1 MNKKY
6 KMEEKKDIP
15 TEDTSSSRE
24 AILDLVA
31 EGKIPEEDVEL
42 TEREKKLVESYR
54 KTNKIIKDAGIK
66 GLYWSSPID

>member
-1 MNKKY
+1 MDRVEKDTKREN
-6 KMEEKKDIP
+6 EEM
-15 TEDTSSSRE
+15 TSSRE

-31 EGKIPEEDVEL
+31 AGKIPEEKAKL

-54 KTNKIIKDAGIK
+54 RTNKIIKDAGIK

>member
-1 MNKKY
+1 
-6 KMEEKKDIP
+6 MEEKKDMP

-24 AILDLVA
+24 VILELVA
-31 EGKIPEEDVEL
+31 EGKIPEEDVKL

-66 GLYWSSPID
+66 LYWSSPID